1 MKVYCNNEACNQG
14 VWMHGD
20 CFREWESKVLAYLRS
35 SGRARS
41 WSEKQRVQNLWTKK
55 GYDLAFK
62 ACDCKCGRGH
72 LRQDTTYVPGSAKKD
87 DDRKQRKQR
96 KRDRLLS
103 SSSSGRDGAP
113 SSVMSTVNNISTTPL
128 NGMMRSQRTHR
139 LSMSSTG
146 SSSPPSSAGTTPC
159 TPSGHFM
166 PQTKKNK
173 FEFFADAEQAAAG
186 NIFRHRTDLAAFG
199 MLPRHLQNP
208 YHIKTEDDGPHGND
222 ETRCFLLTS
231 LSAQKVTSVSCVIC
245 QSMLYVYDKYPLVD
259 GLFFLSPLRYNSDL
273 QVVFE
278 HRLVYLNAVCM
289 RCMDGSSMRMRCRR
303 CNAAWA
309 GTTLLI
315 GTMYSYDVF
324 AATPCC
330 DARLRCKQCHESV
343 FEHGSTRGSTAPP
356 TGAALTL
363 PLKYFSEYSR
373 RVKCQRC
380 GVDDFHFVKPL
391 DEMYN
396 MSSVRPT
403 SQPQQQ
409 RTSAA
414 LPRI

>member
-1 MKVYCNNEACNQG
+1 MP
-14 VWMHGD
+14 
-20 CFREWESKVLAYLRS
+20 L
-35 SGRARS
+35 
-41 WSEKQRVQNLWTKK
+41 
-55 GYDLAFK
+55 
-62 ACDCKCGRGH
+62 
-72 LRQDTTYVPGSAKKD
+72 
-87 DDRKQRKQR
+87 
-96 KRDRLLS
+96 KRTFHYHQLL
-103 SSSSGRDGAP
+103 
-113 SSVMSTVNNISTTPL
+113 
-128 NGMMRSQRTHR
+128 
-139 LSMSSTG
+139 
-146 SSSPPSSAGTTPC
+146 
-159 TPSGHFM
+159 
-166 PQTKKNK
+166 
-173 FEFFADAEQAAAG
+173 
-186 NIFRHRTDLAAFG
+186 
-199 MLPRHLQNP
+199 
-208 YHIKTEDDGPHGND
+208 
-222 ETRCFLLTS
+222 S
-231 LSAQKVTSVSCVIC
+231 LSARVTMELTEVKRRVWYCAVWWSSRRNLQSLWSLISVCVVHTVC
-245 QSMLYVYDKYPLVD
+245 HVRLSVWQWQSILSVCAVD
-259 GLFFLSPLRYNSDL
+259 
-273 QVVFE
+273 
-278 HRLVYLNAVCM
+278 
-289 RCMDGSSMRMRCRR
+289 RCMDGSSTRMRCRR

-414 LPRI
+414 LPRIWSDPLHCLASDCLWQTQTLSQGSHWPGKSGLLRRSGTGLGILLVVREK